1 MARKSPWGDF
11 VALTTGFDDE
21 RRDRHGQAEL
31 DDGKILS
38 YAVIHLPNG
47 QVMMTFVDVTDTVNV
62 ERALKEKNEALEKAD
77 QLKNDFVQHVNYELR
92 SPLTNIIG
100 FTELLAQGSTGP
112 LNARQRDY
120 VDHIS
125 SSSSVLLTIVNDI
138 LDLATVDAGIMELDI
153 AEVPVRRVIE
163 DAAELIGERLREHAI
178 NLRIETGGAPAIF
191 HADANRVRQIL
202 FNLLAN
208 AANYA
213 PENSTIEFSC
223 RKEGDAVIFSVHDD
237 GPGIAPD
244 IADSIFR
251 RFEPRPNGGRRRG
264 AGLGLSIVKSFV
276 ELHHGAVEIDSRP
289 GRGTTVTCRFP
300 LVPESFRTAAE

>member
-1 MARKSPWGDF
+1 
-11 VALTTGFDDE
+11 
-21 RRDRHGQAEL
+21 
-31 DDGKILS
+31 
-38 YAVIHLPNG
+38 
-47 QVMMTFVDVTDTVNV
+47 
-62 ERALKEKNEALEKAD
+62 
-77 QLKNDFVQHVNYELR
+77 
-92 SPLTNIIG
+92 
-100 FTELLAQGSTGP
+100 
-112 LNARQRDY
+112 
-120 VDHIS
+120 
-125 SSSSVLLTIVNDI
+125 VLLTIVNDI

-289 GRGTTVTCRFP
+289 GRGTTVSCRFP